1 MFGFFLYIYIKKLL
15 IMKVNL
21 HLLLFLFTVSFS
33 FSQETAK
40 KAMSIEKQFDE
51 IYRKS
56 NSYEAYKIIKKEYY
70 QRLKLNT
77 IDTLEYANKK
87 ISEKEQLLF
96 IQKNKMEK
104 NKLFLTKTTLDLKRS
119 LERENSI
126 SFFGIEVT
134 KIFYNLLLWSII
146 LFLLI
151 YLAFYVV
158 KFTRNNKL
166 TKKAQTELTGLENE
180 FEVFRKKSLQRE
192 QKLRRQLQD
201 EINKQR
207 NS

>member
-1 MFGFFLYIYIKKLL
+1 
-15 IMKVNL
+15 MKVNL

-77 IDTLEYANKK
+77 IDTLEYANNK

-96 IQKNKMEK
+96 IQKNKIEK
-104 NKLFLTKTTLDLKRS
+104 NKLFITKTTLDLKRS

-158 KFTRNNKL
+158 KFTRNSVL
-166 TKKAQTELTGLENE
+166 RKKAQTELTGLENE

>member
-21 HLLLFLFTVSFS
+21 HLLFFLFTVSFS
-33 FSQETAK
+33 FSQETTK
-40 KAMSIEKQFDE
+40 KTMSIEKQFDE

-70 QRLKLNT
+70 QRLKFNT
-77 IDTLEYANKK
+77 LDTLELANSK
-87 ISEKEQLLF
+87 ISEKERLLF
-96 IQKNKMEK
+96 TQKNKIEK
-104 NKLFLTKTTLDLKRS
+104 NKLLITKTTLDLKKS
-119 LERENSI
+119 LERENAI

-151 YLAFYVV
+151 YLALYVV

-166 TKKAQTELTGLENE
+166 TKKAQTELMGLENE

>member
-1 MFGFFLYIYIKKLL
+1 
-15 IMKVNL
+15 MKINL
-21 HLLLFLFTVSFS
+21 HLLFFLLTVSFS
-33 FSQETAK
+33 FSQETTK
-40 KAMSIEKQFDE
+40 KALSIEKQFDE

-77 IDTLEYANKK
+77 IDTLEYANNK

-96 IQKNKMEK
+96 IQKNKIEK
-104 NKLFLTKTTLDLKRS
+104 NKLFITKTTLDLKRS

-134 KIFYNLLLWSII
+134 KIFYNLLLWGII

-151 YLAFYVV
+151 YLVFYVV
-158 KFTRNNKL
+158 KFTRNNML
-166 TKKAQTELTGLENE
+166 TKKAQTELTDLENE

-207 NS
+207 NN

>member
-77 IDTLEYANKK
+77 IDTLEYANNK

-96 IQKNKMEK
+96 IQKNKIEK
-104 NKLFLTKTTLDLKRS
+104 NKLFITKTTLDLKRS
-119 LERENSI
+119 LKRENSI

-158 KFTRNNKL
+158 KFTRNSVL
-166 TKKAQTELTGLENE
+166 RKKAQTELTGLENE

-207 NS
+207 NN

>member
-77 IDTLEYANKK
+77 IDTLEYANNK

-96 IQKNKMEK
+96 IQKNKIEK
-104 NKLFLTKTTLDLKRS
+104 NKLFITKTTLDLKRS
-119 LERENSI
+119 LKRENSI

-158 KFTRNNKL
+158 KFTRNSVL

-207 NS
+207 NN

>member
-33 FSQETAK
+33 FSQETTK
-40 KAMSIEKQFDE
+40 KALSIENQFDE

-77 IDTLEYANKK
+77 IDTLEYANNK

-96 IQKNKMEK
+96 IQKNKIEK
-104 NKLFLTKTTLDLKRS
+104 NKLFITKTTLDLKRS
-119 LERENSI
+119 LKRENSI

-158 KFTRNNKL
+158 KFTRNSVL

>member
-1 MFGFFLYIYIKKLL
+1 
-15 IMKVNL
+15 MKVNL
-21 HLLLFLFTVSFS
+21 HLLFFLLTVSFS
-33 FSQETAK
+33 FSQETTK
-40 KAMSIEKQFDE
+40 KALSIEKQFDE

-77 IDTLEYANKK
+77 MDTLEYANNK

-96 IQKNKMEK
+96 IQKNKMKK
-104 NKLFLTKTTLDLKRS
+104 NKLLITKTTLDLKRS

-126 SFFGIEVT
+126 SFFGIDVT
-134 KIFYNLLLWSII
+134 KTFYNLLLWSII

-166 TKKAQTELTGLENE
+166 RKKAQTELTGLENE

>member
-1 MFGFFLYIYIKKLL
+1 
-15 IMKVNL
+15 MKVNL

-33 FSQETAK
+33 FSQETTK

-77 IDTLEYANKK
+77 IDTLEYANNK

-96 IQKNKMEK
+96 IQKNKIEK
-104 NKLFLTKTTLDLKRS
+104 NKLFITKTTLDLKRS
-119 LERENSI
+119 LKRENSI

-158 KFTRNNKL
+158 KFTRNSVL

-207 NS
+207 NN